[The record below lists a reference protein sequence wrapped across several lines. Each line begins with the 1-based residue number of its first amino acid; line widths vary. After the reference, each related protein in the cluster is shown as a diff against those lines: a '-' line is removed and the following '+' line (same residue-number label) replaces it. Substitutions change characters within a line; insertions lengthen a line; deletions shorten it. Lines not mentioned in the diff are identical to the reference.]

1 MAMCRICTVMVTR
14 LLLTR
19 YHTGC
24 VLFIFN
30 FNTGS
35 FFLFLFLIKISYR
48 FCLDLIL
55 FSIPLKYHCLQ
66 FWRAILQEEV
76 VERDGRAKV
85 SDLEYYEHV
94 CQCMMVEVKNF
105 VPSVDQF

>member
-24 VLFIFN
+24 VRLFFN

-35 FFLFLFLIKISYR
+35 FFFLFLIEILWR
-48 FCLDLIL
+48 FWLGLIL
-55 FSIPLKYHCLQ
+55 FSISLKNHCLQ

-85 SDLEYYEHV
+85 IDLEYYEHV

-105 VPSVDQF
+105 APSVDQF